1 MKILS
6 RLITTQRNKKDS
18 LIDDRRSAKRYE
30 IPIKLSYY
38 ERATKRQGETL
49 TKNIC
54 RTGLRFPVNAKIPK
68 GSILDLRIED
78 PYGAASILSKAVV
91 VWAQEFVTGDDDKDV
106 IYEAGVK
113 LLKRKLF

>member
-6 RLITTQRNKKDS
+6 RLITVQKNKKNS
-18 LIDDRRSAKRYE
+18 LIDDRRSLKRYE

-38 ERATKRQGETL
+38 DPATKRQGETL

-54 RTGLRFPVNAKIPK
+54 RTGLRFSVNAKVPK

-78 PYGAASILSKAVV
+78 PYGAASILSKAKV
-91 VWAQEFVTGDDDKDV
+91 VWAQGFVTGDDAKDV

-113 LLKRKLF
+113 LLKRKIF

>member
-6 RLITTQRNKKDS
+6 RLLHIERNKEKS
-18 LIDDRRSAKRYE
+18 FTDDRRSAKRYE